1 MSKNKVLEFIKRRFA
16 TDSRWL
22 EGNCYYFAQ
31 ILKLRFPEG
40 EIYYDVIW
48 GHFLF
53 KLEDTFYDWSGE
65 STMVMRPIKWDTFEK
80 DYDRAQYHQIIKACV
95 L

>member
-1 MSKNKVLEFIKRRFA
+1 MTNRVLNFIHHRFPI
-16 TDSRWL
+16 DCDWL
-22 EGNCYYFAQ
+22 NGNCYYFAQ

-53 KLEDTFYDWSGE
+53 KLGEDYYDWSGK
-65 STMVMRPIKWDTFEK
+65 TKLIGKLVKWDTFKEE
-80 DYDRAQYHQIIKACV
+80 YDSAQYEHIVKNCV